1 MDKETTDAVVNVAR
15 ERTDA
20 EQPEIILES
29 GVKVRVHS
37 VAASLIDQV
46 TAQIK
51 DPEPPTW
58 YNEEKGR
65 DETNPN
71 DPMYLRQVQEAD
83 RKRGIAAMD
92 AIVMF
97 GFDLVDGVPE
107 DSLWVKKLNILG
119 INIDAEDPVELEF
132 AYKKYIAISPEDI
145 NLVTSKSGISQEA
158 LQEAERSFRGD
169 AQGTSDS

>member
-1 MDKETTDAVVNVAR
+1 MDKDTTEAVVNVAK
-15 ERTDA
+15 ERSSN
-20 EQPEIILES
+20 EEEIKTLES
-29 GVKVRVHS
+29 GVRVTIHS

-46 TAQIK
+46 TARIK
-51 DPEPPTW
+51 DPDVPTW
-58 YNEEKGR
+58 HNEEKGR
-65 DETNPN
+65 DESNPN
-71 DPMYLRQVQEAD
+71 DPQYLSELQAAD

-107 DSLWVKKLNILG
+107 DDLWVKKLSILG
-119 INIDAEDPVELEF
+119 VDVNADDPIELEF

-158 LQEAERSFRGD
+158 LQEAESSFR
-169 AQGTSDS
+169 SPS